1 MQKVALNVELREG
14 TGKGAARQ
22 VRAGGKV
29 PAIMYGQGGATPIS
43 IDRKE
48 FVRLLNAG
56 GGSGVLLAVNVAG
69 TEGERLAVVKDYQ
82 TSPIKNELLHADL
95 LEVAL
100 DKPIHVTVHVVVE
113 GKTPKGVKEGGIL
126 QQLTRELL
134 VDCLPANIPEH
145 ISVDASEVGVG
156 ESIHVGDL
164 KLPEGVKTS
173 HVELDQVV
181 LTIAAPISAEKLE
194 AMLTAEAEVKEP
206 EVLGK
211 AKEEA

>member
-29 PAIMYGQGGATPIS
+29 PAVMYGQGGVATPIS
-43 IDRKE
+43 LDRKE
-48 FVRLLNAG
+48 FVRLLNTG
-56 GGSGVLLAVNVAG
+56 GGSGVLLSVNVGGA
-69 TEGERLAVVKDYQ
+69 EKLAVVKDYQ

-95 LEVAL
+95 MEVAL

-113 GKTPKGVKEGGIL
+113 GKTPKGIKEGGIL

-134 VDCLPANIPEH
+134 IECLPMNIPEH
-145 ISVDASEVGVG
+145 ISVDASGVGVG
-156 ESIHVGDL
+156 ESIHVADL

-173 HVELDQVV
+173 HVDLDQVI

-206 EVLGK
+206 EVLTK
-211 AKEEA
+211 AKEEV